1 MAGMMA
7 AKVLSARFERV
18 TVVERDTL
26 AGGPRIRRGVPQARH
41 AHALLAGGQRA
52 LSSQFPDITRELAE
66 AGAVT
71 INAADKAIWYQG
83 GGRRRRYRSRVDL
96 LCASRPLLESIV
108 RRKVVSTAGVTLID
122 GSTVRRL
129 YATSD
134 GRSIVGARVERD
146 GVTTDLTADLVVDAT
161 GRAAPLL
168 GDLTALGYE
177 LPATDLIRVDIR
189 YATQIIDR
197 RPGDLDGAE
206 FLIALAE
213 PPCSRYAVVLPLEGD
228 RWILTTSGAHGD
240 HPPVTPEGLAA
251 FVASFDL
258 PELVSLAD
266 PSRTT
271 APARTHRFLS
281 SQRRLLEKLRAV
293 PAGYVLL
300 GDAVCSFNPVYGQGM
315 TSAFL
320 QAEALG
326 RTIDRV
332 GTTGDRLPRSFYRA
346 AAKVVADPWR
356 IAAGADFNLPETT
369 GAKPFGTDVL
379 NRYVAR
385 VVRACQTSPAVAEQ
399 MVLVQNLLSP
409 AMSLMRPDVML
420 RVLAATRRR
429 SATSTPRRDVEHL
442 AGGGSGDPV
451 RAYVER

>member
-1 MAGMMA
+1 MAGLMA
-7 AKVLSARFERV
+7 AKVLSTRFDRV
-18 TVVERDTL
+18 TVVERDAL
-26 AGGPRIRRGVPQARH
+26 PAGPDIRRGVPQARH

-52 LSSQFPDITRELAE
+52 LSAQFPDVAAELAE

-71 INAADKAIWYQG
+71 INAAEKATWFQG
-83 GGRRRRYRSRVDL
+83 GGRRVRYRSRVDL
-96 LCASRPLLESIV
+96 VCASRALLESVV
-108 RRKVVSTAGVTLID
+108 RRHVASTAGVTVLD
-122 GSTVRRL
+122 GTTVKGL
-129 YATSD
+129 HASSD
-134 GRSIVGARVERD
+134 RCRIVGARVERD
-146 GVTTDLTADLVVDAT
+146 GVSTDLAADLVVDAT

-168 GDLTALGYE
+168 GDLVALGYE
-177 LPATDLIRVDIR
+177 LPATDHIHVDIR
-189 YATQIIDR
+189 YATQVIDR

-213 PPCSRYAVVLPLEGD
+213 PPRSRYAVVLPLEGD

-240 HPPVTPEGLAA
+240 HPPVTPEGLAS

-266 PSRTT
+266 PSRST
-271 APARTHRFLS
+271 APARTHRFPS

-293 PAGYVLL
+293 PTGYVLL

-399 MVLVQNLLSP
+399 MVLVQNLLTP
-409 AMSLMRPDVML
+409 ATSLMRPDVML

-429 SATSTPRRDVEHL
+429 STTSTPRRDVEHL

-451 RAYVER
+451 RTYVDR